1 MGYSQLS
8 GDVGEASGVGILAF
22 KYSKLPEMYRGL
34 TAIFL
39 SLTPLLC
46 AAFQDPQ
53 IRVEVEAVNLLI
65 AVTDK
70 HGRFVTDLGRDR
82 FEVKEDGVLQEI
94 TNFSHQTDLP
104 LLIALVIDT
113 SSSVRL
119 KLDFEKRAATN
130 FLYSLMRP
138 QDRALLVEFDSGVS
152 LRHDFTHRP
161 GDIAREIRALRAG
174 GGTALVDA
182 LYVVAREKMTESE
195 ARNTAVVLSDGR
207 DLNSQRS
214 VEEALRM
221 SHRSGV
227 VIYAIGTTRFG
238 ADRDEKGEELLES
251 LAESTGGRVFFPYSS
266 ERLSQAFE
274 LIDEELRSQYSLTY
288 MPKNKSKDGKFRR
301 IEIKISKGKGL
312 RVRHRT
318 GYFAPSDTTGP
329 LDSR

>member
-1 MGYSQLS
+1 
-8 GDVGEASGVGILAF
+8 
-22 KYSKLPEMYRGL
+22 MYRSL
-34 TAIFL
+34 TALFL
-39 SLTPLLC
+39 SFTLLLC

-65 AVTDK
+65 AVTGK
-70 HGRFVTDLGRDR
+70 HDRFVTNLGKDR
-82 FEVKEDGVLQEI
+82 FEVREDGVLQQI

-119 KLDFEKRAATN
+119 KLDFEKRAATD

-138 QDRALLVEFDSGVS
+138 QDRALLLEFDSGVS

-182 LYVVAREKMTESE
+182 LYAVAGEKMTESGS
-195 ARNTAVVLSDGR
+195 RNIALVLSDGR
-207 DLNSQRS
+207 DLNSQRT
-214 VEEALRM
+214 VKEALQM

-238 ADRDEKGEELLES
+238 ADQDTKGEELLEY
-251 LAESTGGRVFFPYSS
+251 LANSTGGRVFFPYSI
-266 ERLSQAFE
+266 ERLGQAFE
-274 LIDEELRSQYSLTY
+274 LIDEELRSQYNLTY
-288 MPKNKSKDGKFRR
+288 MSSNKSKDGKFRK
-301 IEIKISKGKGL
+301 IEVKISKGKGL

-318 GYFAPSDTTGP
+318 GYFAPSG
-329 LDSR
+329 